1 MNVIERQLQL
11 CINKIN
17 DWSIKNGFKFSRT
30 KTVCMHFCLLR
41 SQHPELH
48 MEGESIKIVKELKFL
63 GLMFDNKLN
72 FIPHMRALRK
82 KCSKTM
88 DILKVLTKTK
98 WGADSNVLLRLYRVL
113 IRSRL
118 DYGSIVYGLTRISY
132 TKVLDTIHHQGI
144 RLALG
149 AFRTTPIQSLYIE
162 AGESSSKTGV

>member
-30 KTVCMHFCLLR
+30 KTVCMHPD
-41 SQHPELH
+41 PELH
-48 MEGESIKIVKELKFL
+48 MEGEPIKIVKELKFL

-144 RLALG
+144 RLPLG

>member
-1 MNVIERQLQL
+1 
-11 CINKIN
+11 
-17 DWSIKNGFKFSRT
+17 
-30 KTVCMHFCLLR
+30 
-41 SQHPELH
+41 
-48 MEGESIKIVKELKFL
+48 
-63 GLMFDNKLN
+63 
-72 FIPHMRALRK
+72 
-82 KCSKTM
+82 M

-132 TKVLDTIHHQGI
+132 TKALDTIHHQGI